1 MLKLKSFLKLFF
13 GVLALVALVY
23 SFIPEPTIV
32 ESYSVQSDQLQLVV
46 EGEGKTRIHDIY
58 VVSSPI
64 DGRVTRIESE
74 PGDKVIAGKTIIANM
89 HPTNPQLLDKRT
101 EVQAKAD
108 VDGARAA
115 LELSSARVKQAQAQ
129 LAFDRSEYQRRLELH
144 KKGSI
149 SQSALE
155 RAQLQI
161 DTLEAELETALS
173 NHKVNESRLKSA
185 QARLLQPDL
194 ESDKDDDSHCQICV
208 YAPVDGTVLRIRHKS
223 ESIIGVGTPLIE
235 IGNPT
240 DLEVELELLSTQ
252 AVKVSPGDSAIIS
265 RWGGENINARVRLVE
280 PSGFTKISAL
290 GVEEQRV
297 YVVLNFTDPA
307 DKWQALGDAFRVE
320 ATIITEQLEAM
331 PVVPLTALFRFNDS
345 WAVYRIID
353 NELVR
358 KSVEVA
364 GRNDRYAAIKPDS
377 NDGIKEGDNI
387 VAFSAREFY
396 DGMRVTI
403 SSGND

>member
-1 MLKLKSFLKLFF
+1 MLKIKPYIKIIIGLF
-13 GVLALVALVY
+13 VVVALVY
-23 SFIPEPTIV
+23 SFIPEPAIV
-32 ESYSVQSDQLQLVV
+32 EPHVVQSSELQMVV

-74 PGDKVIAGKTIIANM
+74 PGDKVVAGKTIIANM
-89 HPTNPQLLDKRT
+89 HPSNPRLLDKRT
-101 EVQAKAD
+101 EVQAQAD

-129 LAFDRSEYQRRLELH
+129 LAFDQAEYKRRQELH

-185 QARLLQPDL
+185 EARLLQPEI
-194 ESDKDDDSHCQICV
+194 ESDADDNSHCQICV

-223 ESIIGVGTPLIE
+223 ESIIGVGTPLVE

-240 DLEVELELLSTQ
+240 DLEIELELLSTQ
-252 AVKVSPGDSAIIS
+252 AVKVSPGDRAIIS
-265 RWGGENINARVRLVE
+265 RWGGEDINARVRLVE

-297 YVVLNFTDPA
+297 YVVLNFTDLSE
-307 DKWQALGDAFRVE
+307 KWMALGDAFRVE
-320 ATIITEQLEAM
+320 ATIITEQLESM
-331 PVVPLTALFRFNDS
+331 PVIPLTSLFRFNES
-345 WAVYRIID
+345 WSVYQIVD
-353 NELVR
+353 NRLVR
-358 KSVEVA
+358 KDVEVA
-364 GRNDRYAAIKPDS
+364 GRNDRLAAIKS
-377 NDGIKEGDNI
+377 GVSSGDNI

-396 DGMRVTI
+396 DGMRVKVQ
-403 SSGND
+403 NAP